1 MAARL
6 ICPRGSRA
14 LSDELKPVAQVTPQ
28 YFLNFPYYSFKSFI
42 EFCFKNTDNLKLA
55 ENKTLIKRIIIKC
68 ADISNP
74 CRPLDIYKEWTRRVA
89 SEYFDQTDEEK
100 ARGLPVVL
108 ATYDR
113 TSCDI
118 PKSQITFIDYF
129 MTDMFEALDGKL

>member
-1 MAARL
+1 ML
-6 ICPRGSRA
+6 IHYF
-14 LSDELKPVAQVTPQ
+14 DLKNV
-28 YFLNFPYYSFKSFI
+28 
-42 EFCFKNTDNLKLA
+42 DNLKLA

-74 CRPLDIYKEWTRRVA
+74 CRPLDIYKEWTSRVA

-118 PKSQITFIDYF
+118 PKSQITFIDYV
-129 MTDMFEALDGKL
+129 MTDMFEALDGKFSKPIASMFLFVEHSI